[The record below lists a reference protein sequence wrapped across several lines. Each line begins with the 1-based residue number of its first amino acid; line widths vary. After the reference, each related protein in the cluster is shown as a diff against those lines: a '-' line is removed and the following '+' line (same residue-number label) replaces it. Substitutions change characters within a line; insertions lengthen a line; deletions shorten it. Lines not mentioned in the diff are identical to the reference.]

1 MTKLFISIYK
11 YLHKHQWLM
20 WTSMVLLFCI
30 TGFFASRI
38 HLEEDLNKLMPSSKN
53 PDGSTKL
60 AFADLR
66 IKDKTFLLFEYKPQ
80 KGKTT
85 VSEET
90 TEKLSGVC
98 DEFVDSL
105 LARDNANDSTLRV
118 IGDVFYTLPDDL
130 LPEAIGFMQ
139 ENLPAFIDTA
149 AYAGFDTLF
158 TVEHAKRQMAQ
169 NAEDLQSEFGELFP
183 ELIQSDPIGMRNV
196 LKDQLAP
203 LLGQSGGNYKTIDGH
218 FFVSD
223 STVCVAFISP
233 QFSATNTGQGSKLFE
248 DLNQL
253 IEKFAAAHPDVKI
266 SYHGTPASG
275 YYNSSTIKND
285 LTTTIAGSLIVV
297 LLVLLLC
304 MRNWNTIPLLILP
317 IAFGTL
323 TGLALMYFIKGQFSL
338 LALGIGA
345 VVLGVAMSYVLHIM
359 THYKYVNDPEQVL
372 RDETKPVLLGCLTT
386 IGSFMGLIF
395 IKTDLLQDFGL
406 FAAFAIVG
414 TTVFSLI
421 YLPHL
426 LPLEKNKVNKQAFAL
441 IDKFNG
447 YPFERKK
454 ALLWTIGIITAISIS
469 AYIVKGTNFDA
480 DMGNLGYLADNTE
493 YSEQLLRN
501 KTYTDDKT
509 KYFAAQGKTMEEAL
523 TNFSLLA
530 EKLDSMQ
537 KIGLVKDFTRTNAI
551 FVPLS
556 EQQKRIDA
564 WHAYWNEER
573 LGKVRSL
580 INATA
585 PQAGLT
591 ANGFE
596 PFFELATAEY
606 TPTPL
611 YQAGIIPQGYLST
624 LMEQTA
630 AGEYLCFTS
639 VRCANDSVR
648 GKDSDYNRICD
659 AIATQPNMLV
669 LDTYYYTTDGLN
681 DLNNDF
687 NILQWV
693 SMAFVFVV
701 LLLSFH
707 FNIKHTL
714 LGFAPILL
722 SWLIVLGAMAIFNIR
737 FNLINIIIS
746 TFIFGIGVDYSI
758 FIMSGLINEKDKSLL
773 LSHKTAIFFSAF
785 ILIVTVASMLVSK
798 PPAIKSVGFAT
809 LVGMVS
815 AVVLSY
821 VVQPAVYWWMNKRNK
836 RK

>member
-20 WTSMVLLFCI
+20 WTSMVILFCI

-105 LARDNANDSTLRV
+105 LARDNANDSTQHV

-139 ENLPAFIDTA
+139 ENLPVFIDTA

-169 NAEDLQSEFGELFP
+169 NAEDLQGEFGELFP

-233 QFSATNTGQGSKLFE
+233 QFSTTNTGQGSKLFE

-345 VVLGVAMSYVLHIM
+345 VVLGVAKSYVLHIM

-454 ALLWTIGIITAISIS
+454 TLLWIIGIVTAISIS

-493 YSEQLLRN
+493 
-501 KTYTDDKT
+501 
-509 KYFAAQGKTMEEAL
+509 
-523 TNFSLLA
+523 
-530 EKLDSMQ
+530 
-537 KIGLVKDFTRTNAI
+537 
-551 FVPLS
+551 
-556 EQQKRIDA
+556 
-564 WHAYWNEER
+564 
-573 LGKVRSL
+573 
-580 INATA
+580 
-585 PQAGLT
+585 
-591 ANGFE
+591 
-596 PFFELATAEY
+596 
-606 TPTPL
+606 
-611 YQAGIIPQGYLST
+611 
-624 LMEQTA
+624 
-630 AGEYLCFTS
+630 
-639 VRCANDSVR
+639 
-648 GKDSDYNRICD
+648 
-659 AIATQPNMLV
+659 
-669 LDTYYYTTDGLN
+669 
-681 DLNNDF
+681 
-687 NILQWV
+687 
-693 SMAFVFVV
+693 
-701 LLLSFH
+701 
-707 FNIKHTL
+707 
-714 LGFAPILL
+714 
-722 SWLIVLGAMAIFNIR
+722 
-737 FNLINIIIS
+737 
-746 TFIFGIGVDYSI
+746 
-758 FIMSGLINEKDKSLL
+758 
-773 LSHKTAIFFSAF
+773 
-785 ILIVTVASMLVSK
+785 
-798 PPAIKSVGFAT
+798 
-809 LVGMVS
+809 
-815 AVVLSY
+815 
-821 VVQPAVYWWMNKRNK
+821 
-836 RK
+836 